1 MTISILNLM
10 QLPTEI
16 VSSLVSSFLD
26 PNYLNLDLLAIA
38 TETIS
43 ETKEIA
49 EAAEKGGLFD
59 LDATLP
65 IMAVQFLVLVAILNG
80 IFFKPLTK
88 AIDDRN
94 DYVRGN
100 LSDAKER
107 LQKAEALAKQYEQE
121 LVSTRRATQEAI
133 ATAQAE
139 ASKLRNQQIAS
150 AMSES
155 QELVAKAK
163 AEVEQQKLAAA
174 SSLDAQVEILSA
186 QILGKLLGNLVNS

>member
-10 QLPTEI
+10 QLPTDLI
-16 VSSLVSSFLD
+16 SGLLSGLNSSSL
-26 PNYLNLDLLAIA
+26 NLNLLAIA
-38 TETIS
+38 TQTIS

-65 IMAVQFLVLVAILNG
+65 IMAVQFLVLVAILNS

-107 LQKAEALAKQYEQE
+107 LQKSEALAKQYEQE

-139 ASKLRNQQIAS
+139 ANKSRNQQIAA

-155 QELVAKAK
+155 QELVAQAK
-163 AEVEQQKLAAA
+163 AEVEQQKQAA
-174 SSLDAQVEILSA
+174 SVSLDAEVEILSR
-186 QILGKLLGNLVNS
+186 QILSKLLGHLVNS

>member
-1 MTISILNLM
+1 MTISILNSM
-10 QLPTEI
+10 QLPTDLI
-16 VSSLVSSFLD
+16 SGLFSGLNPSFLN
-26 PNYLNLDLLAIA
+26 PNLLAIA
-38 TETIS
+38 TEVIS
-43 ETKEIA
+43 ETTQIA
-49 EAAEKGGLFD
+49 ETAEKGGLFD

-65 IMAVQFLVLVAILNG
+65 IMAVQFLVLVAILNS

-107 LQKAEALAKQYEQE
+107 LQKSEALAKQYEQE

-133 ATAQAE
+133 ATAQAD
-139 ASKLRNQQIAS
+139 ANKLRNQQIAA

-155 QELVAKAK
+155 QALVAQAK
-163 AEVEQQKLAAA
+163 LEVEQQKLAASA
-174 SSLDAQVEILSA
+174 SLDAEVEILSR
-186 QILGKLLGNLVNS
+186 QILNKLLGNLVNS